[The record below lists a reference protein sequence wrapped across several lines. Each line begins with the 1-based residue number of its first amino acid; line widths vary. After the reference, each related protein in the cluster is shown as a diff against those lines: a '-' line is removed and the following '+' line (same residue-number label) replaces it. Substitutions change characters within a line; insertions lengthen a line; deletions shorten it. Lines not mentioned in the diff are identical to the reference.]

1 MNFLYQLI
9 NQRLLGQDN
18 YIMENKYSRLQLISL
33 LITILLAIAY
43 FIGLINNNIGSQI
56 VFSVLLLYIF
66 APINLLSFGFSLN
79 DKKNSKNTGKIFL
92 FETIIY
98 AMLLTNILIK

>member
-1 MNFLYQLI
+1 
-9 NQRLLGQDN
+9 
-18 YIMENKYSRLQLISL
+18 MENKYSRLQLISL

-66 APINLLSFGFSLN
+66 SPINLLSFGFSLN